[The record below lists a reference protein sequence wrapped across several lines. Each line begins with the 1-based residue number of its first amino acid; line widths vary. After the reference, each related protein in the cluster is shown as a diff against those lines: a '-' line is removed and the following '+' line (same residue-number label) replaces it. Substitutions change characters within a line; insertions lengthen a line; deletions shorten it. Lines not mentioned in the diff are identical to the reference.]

1 MPLPGDILAALHSRL
16 GALEADYAARLTDAY
31 RVVLARLVPEAEAF
45 RRYLEQQVAD
55 GKTLTPNQIRRMNR
69 YRAFIATTAQQIDRY
84 GAVVEG
90 EVTAGQAA
98 FARQGIADARA
109 LVEAQLP
116 EAMRQ
121 SVMGTFA
128 VMPTDAV
135 DALVAALAE
144 SSPLRTRVLA
154 GYGERAAQGIGRAL
168 VEGVAL
174 GKGPRVTA
182 AAMARAWGV
191 PLTDALRIS
200 RTEHVRAHRMAT
212 MDSYR
217 RNPHVVKGWVWHSA
231 LIPGR
236 TCPACVAMHGTRHT
250 LEETLDD
257 HPNGLC
263 AAVPETVSWADL
275 GVRGVPETGPEV
287 EAGEAW
293 FARQSEDVQRQM
305 LGPGHY
311 DLYASGTPLSAMV
324 AWREDAEWGRT
335 VGVKSLQA
343 LAEEAG
349 EQAWAE
355 AAE

>member
-217 RNPHVVKGWVWHSA
+217 RNPHIVKGWIWASA

-236 TCPACVAMHGTRHT
+236 TCMACVAQDGTRHP

-263 AAVPETVSWADL
+263 VMLPETVTMAEL
-275 GVRGVPETGPEV
+275 GLEGVPETGVEV
-287 EAGEAW
+287 EGGEAW
-293 FARQSEDVQRQM
+293 FARQPEAVQRQM
-305 LGPGHY
+305 MGPTAY
-311 DLYASGTPLSAMV
+311 E
-324 AWREDAEWGRT
+324 AWRAGKISSLQAFVHEDHDEDWGRT
-335 VGVKSLQA
+335 IR
-343 LAEEAG
+343 
-349 EQAWAE
+349 E
-355 AAE
+355 AALSEILGAQE

>member
-55 GKTLTPNQIRRMNR
+55 GKDLTPNQIRRMNR
-69 YRAFIATTAQQIDRY
+69 YRAFIATTTRQIDRY

-90 EVTAGQAA
+90 EVSAGQAA

-144 SSPLRTRVLA
+144 SSPLQRRVLA

-168 VEGVAL
+168 AEGVAL

-275 GVRGVPETGPEV
+275 GVRGVPETGLEV

-305 LGPGHY
+305 LGPGHFEMY
-311 DLYASGTPLSAMV
+311 QAGTPLSEMV
-324 AWREDAEWGRT
+324 TWREDPDWGRT
-335 VGVKSLQA
+335 VGVRPLKDMA
-343 LAEEAG
+343 ADEG
-349 EQAWAE
+349 EDWAV

>member
-55 GKTLTPNQIRRMNR
+55 GKDLTPNQIRRMNR
-69 YRAFIATTAQQIDRY
+69 YRAFIATTTRQIDRY

-90 EVTAGQAA
+90 EVSAGQAA

-144 SSPLRTRVLA
+144 SSPLQRRVLA

-275 GVRGVPETGPEV
+275 GVRGVPETGLEV

-293 FARQSEDVQRQM
+293 FARQGEDVQRQM
-305 LGPGHY
+305 LGPGHFEMY
-311 DLYASGTPLSAMV
+311 QAGTPLSEMV
-324 AWREDAEWGRT
+324 TWREDPDWGRT
-335 VGVKSLQA
+335 VGVKSLKDMA
-343 LAEEAG
+343 ADEG
-349 EQAWAE
+349 EDWAV